1 MSTGKTYR
9 VALSKEPAVVIEQA
23 RAKASTNGVEFHGD
37 ETEGRFA
44 GKGLQGTYRIE
55 GSQLS
60 LTIAK
65 KPMILPWGVI
75 ESSIKSFFA

>member
-1 MSTGKTYR
+1 MSKGKTYQF
-9 VALSKEPAVVIEQA
+9 ALSKNPAVVIESA
-23 RAKASTNGVEFHGD
+23 RKKASTNGVDFHGD
-37 ETEGRFA
+37 ESAGHFA
-44 GKGLQGTYRIE
+44 GKGLQGSYRIE
-55 GSQLS
+55 GTQLS